1 MKKEDRQDIIKGA
14 AAGALCMTVLA
25 GALYLGKNYRL
36 QNPFVRIDNN
46 TNDDHIEREIPTW
59 KEGTPYNYTNHG
71 TDVVP
76 EETQGAVTDDTTVE
90 PIIGTPAYE
99 ETNAVYSYTD
109 EELQAMF
116 PTTVIDNSS
125 HVLYESSVV
134 ISETPGQVTSM
145 TSSISGG
152 EVIKEEV
159 TTTYEEVGYETG
171 VSREQQQ
178 FICTEGGRFPRR

>member
-1 MKKEDRQDIIKGA
+1 MKKETKKEIAKSGVTIIVG
-14 AAGALCMTVLA
+14 GTMLA
-25 GALYLGKNYRL
+25 GVLYLGKNYRL
-36 QNPFVRIDNN
+36 QNPFVRIDNH
-46 TNDDHIEREIPTW
+46 TNNDHIEREYPRW
-59 KEGTPYNYTNHG
+59 REGTPYNYTNHG